1 MNQICVSL
9 DLETTGLKPEYDQI
23 IEIGAIKFC
32 GEEILDSFHTLV
44 NPYRS
49 LSYHICWLTG
59 ITQEELETAPPLA
72 AVAGDLISFVGSHL
86 IVGQNTSFD
95 MNFPSAKGIRFSN
108 PTYDTT
114 PPTGH
119 SPIRCQHPRQ
129 PQLRSL
135 FGPLIRCE

>member
-72 AVAGDLISFVGSHL
+72 AVAGDLISFVGERIARH
-86 IVGQNTSFD
+86 
-95 MNFPSAKGIRFSN
+95 KK
-108 PTYDTT
+108 
-114 PPTGH
+114 
-119 SPIRCQHPRQ
+119 
-129 PQLRSL
+129 PQYVE
-135 FGPLIRCE
+135 FVEEIPLLADGSIDRKTIKARYGGKQL